1 MLLMFSDAAMSC
13 LNNNCYDRRLSWC
26 IKRKGMNPF
35 LFILV
40 LLIIAKTVF
49 MPVSL
54 RVAPSNT
61 PHQTVVFVY
70 GTFQI
75 IC

>member
-1 MLLMFSDAAMSC
+1 MHKEEEGYELF
-13 LNNNCYDRRLSWC
+13 
-26 IKRKGMNPF
+26 PF
-35 LFILV
+35 YIL

-70 GTFQI
+70 ETSQI